1 MADLL
6 DMPKSSTY
14 RYVRL
19 LKEHGYL
26 IEHYTGKYKL
36 GYKFLE
42 FANIVKSDINITEVS
57 YPFMNDL
64 TLEFGETTILS
75 VISDIHA
82 VCLAT
87 YTSNHAIK
95 VSSEEGKIL
104 PLHGGA
110 SSKILLAYQSKDLLD
125 KLFQGGY
132 IKKFTDN
139 TITEREKLVEELNLI
154 KKNGYAF
161 SSSEVDEGVVSYG
174 FPLRDSKG
182 RVLASLAIAGPEQRM
197 KEKDEEIL
205 IAKFKDAIEKIEYF
219 L

>member
-104 PLHGGA
+104 PLHG
-110 SSKILLAYQSKDLLD
+110 
-125 KLFQGGY
+125 
-132 IKKFTDN
+132 
-139 TITEREKLVEELNLI
+139 
-154 KKNGYAF
+154 
-161 SSSEVDEGVVSYG
+161 
-174 FPLRDSKG
+174 
-182 RVLASLAIAGPEQRM
+182 
-197 KEKDEEIL
+197 
-205 IAKFKDAIEKIEYF
+205 
-219 L
+219 